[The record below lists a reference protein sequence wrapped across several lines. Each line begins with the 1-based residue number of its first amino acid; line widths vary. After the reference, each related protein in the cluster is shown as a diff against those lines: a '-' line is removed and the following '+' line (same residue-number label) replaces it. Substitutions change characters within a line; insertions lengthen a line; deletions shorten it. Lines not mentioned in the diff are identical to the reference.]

1 MSTTTTQVL
10 STAQR
15 SQAGKA
21 LRKTIPRAAHSSW
34 TVDAD
39 RRDPVENV
47 VCSSQG
53 RLPELIP
60 IRYGRMIR
68 SPFTFLRGSA
78 ALMACDLAGT
88 PTTGI
93 EVQACGDCH
102 LLNLG
107 LFATPERNL
116 IFDLRDFD
124 ETLRAPWEWDVKRLV
139 TSFAVAGRSNGLSA
153 QCVKDVTTMCACSYR
168 THMVEFSGMSPLE
181 VWYYRLTADD
191 LIASAPD
198 ARTKEQRQQMAAR
211 ARKRVGEN
219 LFPKITEEVDGRH
232 QFVEQPPLTTR
243 LTDDNWQE
251 LIREGIE
258 EYRATLPEDRRFVF
272 DRFWLEDFA
281 LRVVGIGSVGTRCY
295 VGLFFCDD
303 KNPLLLQVKEAR
315 QSVLEPYATKS
326 TFHNQGQR
334 VVVGQRLMQSASDIF
349 LGWFRARTG
358 HDFYVRQLRDMKF
371 VIPVDGFTAA
381 QFEAYADICGW
392 TLARAH
398 ARSGDPAMIA
408 GYLGKSDNFDLAVG
422 EFALAYADQVE
433 RDYEAFVQ
441 AARSG
446 RLGAVAEDS

>member
-1 MSTTTTQVL
+1 MQAL

-15 SQAGKA
+15 VQAGKA
-21 LRKTIPRAAHSSW
+21 MRKMVPRAAHGAW
-34 TVDAD
+34 TVGAS
-39 RRDPVENV
+39 RRDPVEIV
-47 VCSSQG
+47 TRSSRG

-60 IRYGRMIR
+60 IRYGRMLR

-88 PTTGI
+88 SVTGI
-93 EVQACGDCH
+93 NVQACGDCH

-124 ETLRAPWEWDVKRLV
+124 ETLRAPWEWDIKRLAA
-139 TSFAVAGRSNGLSA
+139 SFVVAGRSNGLSD
-153 QCVKDVTTMCACSYR
+153 QCVKDVASLCAASYR
-168 THMVEFSGMSPLE
+168 VHMVEFSSMSPLE
-181 VWYYRLTADD
+181 VWYYRLTAED
-191 LIASAPD
+191 LIATAPD
-198 ARTKEQRQQMAAR
+198 AGTKKQRQQMASR

-219 LFPKITEEVDGRH
+219 LFPKITEEVGGRH
-232 QFVEQPPLTTR
+232 RFVEQPPLTTR
-243 LTDDNWQE
+243 MADDNWQD
-251 LIREGIE
+251 LVHVGIE
-258 EYRATLPEDRRFVF
+258 EYRATLAEDRRFVF

-303 KNPLLLQVKEAR
+303 KNPLLLQVKEAGP
-315 QSVLEPYATKS
+315 SVLEPHAAKS
-326 TFHNQGQR
+326 PFENQGHR

-349 LGWFRARTG
+349 LGWFRARSG

-398 ARSGDPAMIA
+398 ARSGDPSTIA
-408 GYLGKSDNFDLAVG
+408 GYFGKSDAFDLAIG
-422 EFALAYADQVE
+422 KFALAYADQVDQ
-433 RDYEAFVQ
+433 DYEAFVVV
-441 AARSG
+441 AGSG
-446 RLGAVAEDS
+446 RLGNVVEEGT